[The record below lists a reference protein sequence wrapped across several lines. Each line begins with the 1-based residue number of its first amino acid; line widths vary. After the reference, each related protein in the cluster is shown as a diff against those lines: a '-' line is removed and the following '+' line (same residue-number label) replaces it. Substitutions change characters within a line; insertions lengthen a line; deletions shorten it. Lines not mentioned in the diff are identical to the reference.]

1 LVKFLVAAVGLPV
14 LTDGLEP
21 HGSLQVEYSLG
32 LQRLGLVAPF
42 CGYAAAR
49 GELNIVGVIAAAVF
63 GSMVGQLPWYYAGRM
78 LGEKRIEALAARY
91 GRWLTVTP
99 HEVDRVFAWFYRY
112 GAPSVFFGR
121 MIPAI
126 RAVISL
132 PAGIAEMPLGKFL
145 AYSLAGTT
153 IWMGGLAYAG
163 YRLGQNYEL
172 VEEYMGPGT
181 KIVVEGYRAKDGT
194 HRANG
199 RSLTLPDGRTLFVG
213 SSGTGAPEP

>member
-1 LVKFLVAAVGLPV
+1 MIDFFQHLIDTLGYFGVFLLLLIENLFPPLPSEV
-14 LTDGLEP
+14 
-21 HGSLQVEYSLG
+21 
-32 LQRLGLVAPF
+32 VAPF

-49 GELNIVGVIAAAVF
+49 GELNIWGVIAAAVF
-63 GSMVGQLPWYYAGRM
+63 GSMVGQLPWYYAGRL

-99 HEVDRVFAWFYRY
+99 HEVDRVFKWFYRY

-132 PAGIAEMPLGKFL
+132 PAGIAAMPFGRFL

-163 YRLGQNYEL
+163 YVLGQNYEL
-172 VEEYMGPGT
+172 VEKYMGPGT
-181 KIVVEGYRAKDGT
+181 KIVVALIVLIY
-194 HRANG
+194 
-199 RSLTLPDGRTLFVG
+199 FVRLG
-213 SSGTGAPEP
+213 LSFRKAPAE

>member
-1 LVKFLVAAVGLPV
+1 MIDFFQNLI
-14 LTDGLEP
+14 D
-21 HGSLQVEYSLG
+21 SLG
-32 LQRLGLVAPF
+32 YFGVFLLLFIENIFPPLPSEVVAPF

-49 GELNIVGVIAAAVF
+49 GELNIAGVIVAAVL
-63 GSMVGQLPWYYAGRM
+63 GSMVGQMPWYYAGKL

-99 HEVDRVFAWFYRY
+99 HEVQRVFSWFARF
-112 GAPSVFFGR
+112 GAASVFFGR

-145 AYSLAGTT
+145 LYSLVGTT

-172 VEEYMGPGT
+172 VEQYMGPGT
-181 KIVVEGYRAKDGT
+181 KIVVAVIV
-194 HRANG
+194 
-199 RSLTLPDGRTLFVG
+199 LTYIVRLVLSFRKPQ
-213 SSGTGAPEP
+213 PK

>member
-1 LVKFLVAAVGLPV
+1 MIDIFQHLIDTLGYFGVFLLLLIENLFPPLPSEV
-14 LTDGLEP
+14 
-21 HGSLQVEYSLG
+21 
-32 LQRLGLVAPF
+32 VAPF

-49 GELNIVGVIAAAVF
+49 GELNIAGVIAAAVF
-63 GSMVGQLPWYYAGRM
+63 GSMIGQLPWYYGGRL

-99 HEVDRVFAWFYRY
+99 HEVDRVFTWFYRY
-112 GAPSVFFGR
+112 GAASVFFGR
-121 MIPAI
+121 MVPAI

-132 PAGIAEMPLGKFL
+132 PAGIAAMPFGKFL

-163 YRLGQNYEL
+163 YVLGQNYEL

-181 KIVVEGYRAKDGT
+181 KIVVALIVLIYLVRLGLSFRK
-194 HRANG
+194 
-199 RSLTLPDGRTLFVG
+199 
-213 SSGTGAPEP
+213 APAE

>member
-1 LVKFLVAAVGLPV
+1 VIDFFQHVIDATGYFGVFLLLFIENIFPPLPSEV
-14 LTDGLEP
+14 
-21 HGSLQVEYSLG
+21 
-32 LQRLGLVAPF
+32 VAPF

-49 GELNIVGVIAAAVF
+49 GELNIVGVIAAAVL
-63 GSMVGQLPWYYAGRM
+63 GSMVGQLPWYYAGRL

-99 HEVDRVFAWFYRY
+99 HEVQRVFGWFARF
-112 GAPSVFFGR
+112 GAASVFFGR

-172 VEEYMGPGT
+172 VAKYIEPGT
-181 KIVVEGYRAKDGT
+181 KIVVALIVLLYVARLVLSFRK
-194 HRANG
+194 
-199 RSLTLPDGRTLFVG
+199 PKVG
-213 SSGTGAPEP
+213 

>member
-1 LVKFLVAAVGLPV
+1 MIDFFQHQIDTLGYFGVFVLLLIENLFPPLPSEV
-14 LTDGLEP
+14 
-21 HGSLQVEYSLG
+21 
-32 LQRLGLVAPF
+32 VAPF

-49 GELNIVGVIAAAVF
+49 GELNLAGVIVAAVA
-63 GSMVGQLPWYYAGRM
+63 GSMVGQLPWYFAGRW

-99 HEVDRVFAWFYRY
+99 HEVDRVFGWFYRY
-112 GAPSVFFGR
+112 GAASVFFGR

-132 PAGIAEMPLGKFL
+132 PAGIAAMPFGKFL

-153 IWMGGLAYAG
+153 LWMGGLTYAG

-172 VEEYMGPGT
+172 AAKYIEPGT
-181 KIVVEGYRAKDGT
+181 KIVVALIV
-194 HRANG
+194 
-199 RSLTLPDGRTLFVG
+199 LTYLVRLALSFRK
-213 SSGTGAPEP
+213 APAE

>member
-1 LVKFLVAAVGLPV
+1 MIDFFQHLIDTLGYFGVFVLLLIENLFPPLPSEV
-14 LTDGLEP
+14 
-21 HGSLQVEYSLG
+21 
-32 LQRLGLVAPF
+32 VAPF

-49 GELNIVGVIAAAVF
+49 GELSIWGVIAAAVF
-63 GSMVGQLPWYYAGRM
+63 GSMVGQLPWYYAGRL
-78 LGEKRIEALAARY
+78 LGEKRIEHLAARH

-99 HEVDRVFAWFYRY
+99 HEVDRVFKWFYRY
-112 GAPSVFFGR
+112 GAASVFFGR

-132 PAGIAEMPLGKFL
+132 PAGIAAMPLGKFL

-172 VEEYMGPGT
+172 VEKYMGPGT
-181 KIVVEGYRAKDGT
+181 KIVVVLVVLTYFVRLALSFRKAPAK
-194 HRANG
+194 
-199 RSLTLPDGRTLFVG
+199 
-213 SSGTGAPEP
+213 